1 MKDQQAR
8 RSKNLDDPLD
18 DVVNKALVKRLVYTP
33 LEAEANTYDDKLYDV
48 KK

>member
-18 DVVNKALVKRLVYTP
+18 DVVNEALVKRLVHTP
-33 LEAEANTYDDKLYDV
+33 LEAEATNYDDKLYDV
-48 KK
+48 KE